1 VKESSP
7 RQAGLFGFAENIA
20 DWIREVGVRA
30 PGYARVVDELLGL
43 LAGHGEPSDAVRGAL
58 EADWGERSFDA
69 SYDRP
74 LLLFAALRDDALH
87 SGPDHPLWEVL
98 GADAVLPHTVTRDRV
113 AAALA
118 PERAR
123 VHASLRRRSVQT
135 NETSRAV
142 AWLWPAHL
150 VGAGAETSGV
160 ARPIALVDVGASA
173 GLNLL
178 ADRLPAIWKD
188 DRGGDLPVARDPQ
201 VRLRLGIDKHPL
213 DALDPE
219 TALWLEACIWA
230 GELDRIARLR
240 AGIDALRA
248 ARERGDAPELVG
260 AEARAVPSIV
270 AERTRALPPGTLVLA
285 YQTMSIEYFP
295 PEERAAY
302 GAGMRSW
309 LASAP
314 NGCWLEL
321 ERDAA
326 GDRSWPAAIR
336 RDLRERRRDRAR
348 AASRAAATTRGLVL
362 PDADGIRPFR
372 AWGAGNR

>member
-1 VKESSP
+1 
-7 RQAGLFGFAENIA
+7 
-20 DWIREVGVRA
+20 
-30 PGYARVVDELLGL
+30 
-43 LAGHGEPSDAVRGAL
+43 
-58 EADWGERSFDA
+58 
-69 SYDRP
+69 
-74 LLLFAALRDDALH
+74 
-87 SGPDHPLWEVL
+87 
-98 GADAVLPHTVTRDRV
+98 
-113 AAALA
+113 
-118 PERAR
+118 
-123 VHASLRRRSVQT
+123 VQT

-150 VGAGAETSGV
+150 LGAGVETSGG

-178 ADRLPAIWKD
+178 ADRLPPIWKEE
-188 DRGGDLPVARDPQ
+188 RGGELQVARDPD
-201 VRLRLGIDKHPL
+201 VRLRLGLDKHPL

-219 TALWLEACIWA
+219 TARWLEACIWA

-248 ARERGDAPELVG
+248 ARERGGAPELVR
-260 AEARAVPSIV
+260 AEARAVPAIV

-302 GAGMRSW
+302 AAGMRAW

-326 GDRSWPAAIR
+326 GDRSWPAAIGATFATGAG
-336 RDLRERRRDRAR
+336 EVAR
-348 AASRAAATTRGLVL
+348 VRLARCGYHPRLVL